1 MGMKRNLLGSG
12 DLRRI
17 LIGTDGVQY
26 HCIDFSILDVVECA
40 LSQGDDVAMVYF
52 GLHGVA
58 GDIAPEAGFFESP
71 YYDVGGGYVY
81 LRVEHLIESPQ

>member
-12 DLRRI
+12 DCAGFN
-17 LIGTDGVQY
+17 GTDGVQY

-58 GDIAPEAGFFESP
+58 GDIAPEAGFSNP
-71 YYDVGGGYVY
+71 
-81 LRVEHLIESPQ
+81 LITMLVAGMFT